1 MTSSTESGR
10 DAEHLRAVVQH
21 VVAAVGLLAAA
32 EAAADDDA
40 AVFGERLGDGV
51 KAFPDGLVD
60 EAAGVDDHDVGVVVA
75 RADAVASGA
84 ELGDDPLR
92 IDEGLGAAEG
102 NEADDGNL
110 VGHGSLNL

>member
-1 MTSSTESGR
+1 MSVSTYSSGT
-10 DAEHLRAVVQH
+10 
-21 VVAAVGLLAAA
+21 
-32 EAAADDDA
+32 AADDDA

-102 NEADDGNL
+102 DEADDGNL